1 MLIMPVVRTIAIINQ
16 KGGVGKTTTTANLAA
31 GLAMRGKDVCM
42 FDLDPQS
49 HLTLHYGVTPTD
61 GMATAFDI
69 LAAESD
75 IDSAVQMLTGN
86 LSIIPATTD
95 LASAEGEFAASP
107 GRNHLLSNA
116 LNKMKTRGDFVLI
129 DCPPSLGLLTLNSL
143 VAADEI
149 IIPLQPHFLALQ
161 GLSKLLKTIDI
172 VQTKLNPTLRVTGV
186 LLCMY
191 ESVTRLGR
199 DVVADVKQFFEA
211 ARETTKPWANA
222 KIFKTVIRRNIKLA
236 ECPSFG
242 KTIFEYEPR
251 SHGAEDYGRFA
262 DEFLM
267 QYVPACEVQSVQTF
281 QAETQTQNV
290 AVNPIEN
297 PMPIS
302 PATVS
307 PVIPAPSDHHTPAPL
322 NLPLGRGANENRGR
336 YGRPVS
342 QPLKQTEPT

>member
-1 MLIMPVVRTIAIINQ
+1 MSPVRTIAIINQ

-31 GLAMRGKDVCM
+31 GIARRGKDVCM
-42 FDLDPQS
+42 LDLDPQS
-49 HLTLHYGVTPTD
+49 HLTLHYGVTPTSTT
-61 GMATAFDI
+61 ATVFDI
-69 LAAESD
+69 LAGESD
-75 IDSAVQMLTGN
+75 IDSGMQMLTGN
-86 LSIIPATTD
+86 LSIVPSTTD
-95 LASAEGEFAASP
+95 LASAESEFASSP

-116 LNKMKTRGDFVLI
+116 MDKMKTRGDFVLI

-161 GLSKLLKTIDI
+161 GLGKLLKTIDL
-172 VQTKLNPTLRVTGV
+172 VQKKLNPELKVTGV

-211 ARETTKPWANA
+211 ARGSTKPWADA

-251 SHGAEDYGRFA
+251 SHGAEDYGDLT

-267 QYVPACEVQSVQTF
+267 RYVQVPKEQTDQAFSAIPQSSTTSPIIVPNPISSETVLVQSPS
-281 QAETQTQNV
+281 V
-290 AVNPIEN
+290 APLPAPVDR
-297 PMPIS
+297 PIS
-302 PATVS
+302 
-307 PVIPAPSDHHTPAPL
+307 
-322 NLPLGRGANENRGR
+322 
-336 YGRPVS
+336 
-342 QPLKQTEPT
+342 